1 MAAEPV
7 KRTVF
12 GVLPMLLL
20 FALLLASLTL
30 MSDATH
36 NSERFGELYSWLLL
50 INAMGLVVLGAL
62 VIANIIWLISQQ
74 RKKAV
79 GAKLTTRLVI
89 TFVVLSMVPVSIVY
103 YFSLQFLH
111 RGIDSWFDVRIE
123 QALDDALDLSRTA
136 LDVRLRDVL
145 RVTESVA
152 DEIAQSPS
160 TTLSLNLYDLRVR
173 SGAAELTL
181 LGSDNRIIASS
192 SIDPTVIVPHRPSND
207 MLQVVRN
214 GKHYIGLDPVGDSGL
229 FARALVPVLSSRQD
243 SEVYILQA
251 LFTVSERLST
261 LAEGVQSAYGHYKE
275 LAYLRTPLKFSYTL
289 TLSIVLVLSLLAAIW
304 AAFHSARRLVAP
316 VTDMAEATRAIAEG
330 DYSKRLPVASDDEL
344 GFLVRSFNDMT
355 RRLSKARDQAR
366 KSQQQVEGQ
375 RAYLEAVLANLSSGV
390 MSLDADWVIRAVN
403 SAARQNLGVDIKA
416 YLGRSLTEIGR
427 DHAFLR
433 PFVDVISRHHRSG
446 KKLWQEEVSLFGVN
460 GRQVLMCRGT
470 SFKGTNSDRDGKVIV
485 FDDVTAL
492 IQAQRDAAWGEVAR
506 RLAHE
511 IKNPLTPIQLSA
523 ERLRRRFIKRMDE
536 KDVEV
541 LDRATRTIVNQVEAM
556 KKMVNAF
563 SEYARIPQISLEA
576 VDLNLLLQEV
586 LELYRGV
593 DSRVKLVTRLDA
605 RQPCIEG
612 DVGRLRQLLHNLLKN
627 SLEAVAETAGACI
640 TVTTHTAD
648 ESERAYVELVID
660 DNGPGFPERVLDNI
674 FEPYVSTKPRGS
686 GLGLAIVKKI
696 VEEHGGVI
704 AAESNPEGGA
714 RIRIRL
720 QSAEVTDCH
729 AGTSSAGDNRI
740 FSAHEGGI

>member
-1 MAAEPV
+1 MATGSI
-7 KRTVF
+7 KRIGF
-12 GVLPMLLL
+12 GLLPMLLL
-20 FALLLASLTL
+20 FALLLVSLAY

-36 NSERFGELYSWLLL
+36 NSQRFGELYSWLLL
-50 INAMGLVVLGAL
+50 INALGLVVLGAL
-62 VIANIIWLISQQ
+62 VVANIIWLLSQQ
-74 RKKAV
+74 RKKAA
-79 GAKLTTRLVI
+79 GAKLMTRLVI
-89 TFVVLSMVPVSIVY
+89 TFVILSVVPVSIVY

-123 QALDDALDLSRTA
+123 QALEDALDLSRTA

-152 DEIAQSPS
+152 DEIAESPAA
-160 TTLSLNLYDLRVR
+160 TLSLNLYDLRVR

-181 LGSDNRIIASS
+181 LGSDSRIIASS
-192 SIDPTVIVPHRPSND
+192 SIDPTDIIPHQPSSE
-207 MLQVVRN
+207 MLQVLRD
-214 GKHYIGLDPVGDSGL
+214 GKHYIGLDPVGETGL

-243 SEVYILQA
+243 NEVYILQA
-251 LFTVSERLST
+251 LFTVSERLSV
-261 LAEGVQSAYGHYKE
+261 LAESVQSAFGHYKE

-316 VTDMAEATRAIAEG
+316 VSDMAEATRAIAEG

-355 RRLSKARDQAR
+355 RHLAKARDQAR

-390 MSLDADWVIRAVN
+390 ISLDADWVIRAVN
-403 SAARQNLGVDIKA
+403 SAARQNLGVDIKT
-416 YLGRSLTEIGR
+416 YLGKALSEVGA

-433 PFVDVISRHHRSG
+433 PFIDVISRNHRTG
-446 KKLWQEEVSLFGVN
+446 RKIWQEEVSLFGVN

-470 SFKGTNSDRDGKVIV
+470 SFKGTNSDKDGKVIV

-523 ERLRRRFIKRMDE
+523 ERLRRRYIERMD
-536 KDVEV
+536 KDDVEV

-563 SEYARIPQISLEA
+563 SEYARVPQISLEPI
-576 VDLNLLLQEV
+576 DLNLLVLEV
-586 LELYRGV
+586 LELYRGS
-593 DSRVKLVTRLDA
+593 DSQVQFVTHLNADQA
-605 RQPCIEG
+605 GIEG
-612 DVGRLRQLLHNLLKN
+612 DAGRLRQLLHNLIKN
-627 SLEAVAETAGACI
+627 SLEAVTETPKACI
-640 TVTTHTAD
+640 TVTTHTGE
-648 ESERAYVELVID
+648 ESGKRYVELVID
-660 DNGPGFPERVLDNI
+660 DNGPGFTARVLEQYI
-674 FEPYVSTKPRGS
+674 
-686 GLGLAIVKKI
+686 
-696 VEEHGGVI
+696 
-704 AAESNPEGGA
+704 
-714 RIRIRL
+714 
-720 QSAEVTDCH
+720 
-729 AGTSSAGDNRI
+729 
-740 FSAHEGGI
+740 

>member
-1 MAAEPV
+1 MATGPI
-7 KRTVF
+7 KRIGF
-12 GVLPMLLL
+12 GLLPMLLL
-20 FALLLASLTL
+20 FAVLLASLAL

-62 VIANIIWLISQQ
+62 VVTNIIWLISQQ

-89 TFVVLSMVPVSIVY
+89 TFVVLSVVPVSIVY

-123 QALDDALDLSRTA
+123 QALEDALDLSRTA

-152 DEIAQSPS
+152 DEIAESPA

-181 LGSDNRIIASS
+181 LGSDSRIIASS
-192 SIDPTVIVPHRPSND
+192 SIDPTVILPHQPSSE
-207 MLQVVRN
+207 MLQVLRD
-214 GKHYIGLDPVGDSGL
+214 GKHYIGLDPMGETGL

-251 LFTVSERLST
+251 LFTVSERLSV
-261 LAEGVQSAYGHYKE
+261 LAESVQSAFGHYKE

-304 AAFHSARRLVAP
+304 AAFHSSRRLVAP
-316 VTDMAEATRAIAEG
+316 ITDMAEATRAIAEG

-355 RRLSKARDQAR
+355 RRLAKARDQAR

-416 YLGRSLTEIGR
+416 YLGRALSEVGS

-433 PFVDVISRHHRSG
+433 PFIDVISRNHRSG
-446 KKLWQEEVSLFGVN
+446 KKLWQEEVSLFGVS

-470 SFKGTNSDRDGKVIV
+470 SFKGTNSGRDGKVIV

-523 ERLRRRFIKRMDE
+523 ERLRRRFIERMNKD
-536 KDVEV
+536 DVEV

-563 SEYARIPQISLEA
+563 SEYARVPQISLEPI
-576 VDLNLLLQEV
+576 DLNMLVQEV
-586 LELYRGV
+586 LELYRGG
-593 DSRVKLVTRLDA
+593 DSKVQLVTHLDA
-605 RQPCIEG
+605 QHPCIEG

-627 SLEAVAETAGACI
+627 SLEAVAETDKACI
-640 TVTTHTAD
+640 TVTTHTGD
-648 ESERAYVELVID
+648 ESGREYVELVID
-660 DNGPGFPERVLDNI
+660 DNGPGFSERVLDNI

-704 AAESNPEGGA
+704 AAESNPERGA

-720 QSAEVTDCH
+720 QTAEVDDCD
-729 AGTSSAGDNRI
+729 ADSYSAGDNRI
-740 FSAHEGGI
+740 FSAHDGGI

>member
-729 AGTSSAGDNRI
+729 AGTNSAGDNRI

>member
-1 MAAEPV
+1 MATNAV

-20 FALLLASLTL
+20 FAMLLVSLTL

-50 INAMGLVVLGAL
+50 INAMGLVILGAL

-89 TFVVLSMVPVSIVY
+89 TFVVLSMVPVGVVY

-152 DEIAQSPS
+152 DEIAESPS

-251 LFTVSERLST
+251 LFTVSERLSM
-261 LAEGVQSAYGHYKE
+261 LAESVQSAYGHYKE

-316 VTDMAEATRAIAEG
+316 VTDMAEATRAIAQG
-330 DYSKRLPVASDDEL
+330 DYSKRLPVDSDDEL

-355 RRLSKARDQAR
+355 RRLAKARDQAR

-390 MSLDADWVIRAVN
+390 MSLDADWIIRAVN

-416 YLGRSLTEIGR
+416 YLGRSLSETGR
-427 DHAFLR
+427 DHVFLR
-433 PFVDVISRHHRSG
+433 PFVDVILRNHRSG

-470 SFKGTNSDRDGKVIV
+470 SFKGTNSGKDGKVIV

-523 ERLRRRFIKRMDE
+523 ERLRRRFIERMD
-536 KDVEV
+536 KDDVEV

-563 SEYARIPQISLEA
+563 SEYARVPQISMEA
-576 VDLNLLLQEV
+576 VDLNMLVQEV
-586 LELYRGV
+586 LELYRGG
-593 DSRVKLVTRLDA
+593 DSSVRLVTRLDA
-605 RQPCIEG
+605 QNPCIEG
-612 DVGRLRQLLHNLLKN
+612 DVGRLRQLLHNLIKN
-627 SLEAVAETAGACI
+627 SLEAAAEATGACI
-640 TVTTHTAD
+640 TVTTHAGY
-648 ESERAYVELVID
+648 ESARSYVELVID
-660 DNGPGFPERVLDNI
+660 DNGPGFPERVLDNL

-704 AAESNPEGGA
+704 AAENNPEGGA

-720 QSAEVTDCH
+720 QSAGVADCH
-729 AGTSSAGDNRI
+729 SDSYSAGENRI
-740 FSAHEGGI
+740 LSAHDGGI

>member
-640 TVTTHTAD
+640 TVTTRTAD

-729 AGTSSAGDNRI
+729 AETNSAGDNRI

>member
-1 MAAEPV
+1 MAVEPV

-50 INAMGLVVLGAL
+50 INAMGLVILGAL

-207 MLQVVRN
+207 MLQVVHN

-627 SLEAVAETAGACI
+627 SLEAISETAGACI
-640 TVTTHTAD
+640 TVTTHAAD

-729 AGTSSAGDNRI
+729 AETSSAGDNRI

>member
-1 MAAEPV
+1 MAAGTV
-7 KRTVF
+7 KRISL

-20 FALLLASLTL
+20 FALLLASLTM

-50 INAMGLVVLGAL
+50 VNAMGLVVLGAL
-62 VIANIIWLISQQ
+62 VVGNIIWLISQQ
-74 RKKAV
+74 RKKAA

-89 TFVVLSMVPVSIVY
+89 TFVVLSVVPVSIVY

-123 QALDDALDLSRTA
+123 QALEDALDLSRTA

-152 DEIAQSPS
+152 DEIAESPA

-181 LGSDNRIIASS
+181 LGSDSRIIASS
-192 SIDPTVIVPHRPSND
+192 SIDPTVIVPHQPSND
-207 MLQVVRN
+207 MLQVVRD
-214 GKHYIGLDPVGDSGL
+214 GKHYIGLDPVGETEL

-251 LFTVSERLST
+251 LFTVSERLSV
-261 LAEGVQSAYGHYKE
+261 LAESVQSAFGLYKE

-355 RRLSKARDQAR
+355 RRLAKARDQAR

-390 MSLDADWVIRAVN
+390 MSLDADWIIRAVN
-403 SAARQNLGVDIKA
+403 SAARLSLGVDIKA
-416 YLGRSLTEIGR
+416 YLGKALSEVGN

-433 PFVDVISRHHRSG
+433 PFIDVITRNHRVG

-470 SFKGTNSDRDGKVIV
+470 SFKGTNSGRDGKVIV
-485 FDDVTAL
+485 FDDITAL
-492 IQAQRDAAWGEVAR
+492 IQAQRDSAWGEVAR

-523 ERLRRRFIKRMDE
+523 ERLRRRFIERMDKE
-536 KDVEV
+536 DVEV

-563 SEYARIPQISLEA
+563 SEYARVPQISMEA
-576 VDLNLLLQEV
+576 VDLNMLVQEV
-586 LELYRGV
+586 LELYRGG
-593 DSRVKLVTRLDA
+593 DSTVRLITRLDA
-605 RQPCIEG
+605 LHPCIEG
-612 DVGRLRQLLHNLLKN
+612 DVGRLRQLLHNLIKN

-640 TVTTHTAD
+640 TVTTRTGA
-648 ESERAYVELVID
+648 ESDRPYVELVID

-720 QSAEVTDCH
+720 QSAEVADCQPG
-729 AGTSSAGDNRI
+729 ALSAGDDRI

>member
-729 AGTSSAGDNRI
+729 AETNSAGDNRI

>member
-1 MAAEPV
+1 MAAEPL
-7 KRTVF
+7 KRTGF

-62 VIANIIWLISQQ
+62 VVANIIWLISQQ

-214 GKHYIGLDPVGDSGL
+214 GKHYIGLDPVGESGL

-403 SAARQNLGVDIKA
+403 SAARQNLGVDIKT

-433 PFVDVISRHHRSG
+433 PFVDAISRNHRSG

-523 ERLRRRFIKRMDE
+523 ERLRRRFIERMDKE
-536 KDVEV
+536 DVEV

-563 SEYARIPQISLEA
+563 SEYARVPQISMEA
-576 VDLNLLLQEV
+576 VDLNLLVQEV

-593 DSRVKLVTRLDA
+593 DSRVQLVTRLDT

-612 DVGRLRQLLHNLLKN
+612 DVGRLRQLLHNLFKN
-627 SLEAVAETAGACI
+627 SLEAVADTTGACI

-648 ESERAYVELVID
+648 VSERAYVELVID
-660 DNGPGFPERVLDNI
+660 DNGPGFPERVLDNV

-704 AAESNPEGGA
+704 AAEGNPEGGA

-720 QSAEVTDCH
+720 QSTEVSDCN
-729 AGTSSAGDNRI
+729 ADTYSAGDNRI

>member
-1 MAAEPV
+1 MATEPV
-7 KRTVF
+7 KRTGF

-62 VIANIIWLISQQ
+62 VVANIIWLISQQ

-89 TFVVLSMVPVSIVY
+89 TFVVLAMVPVSIVY

-192 SIDPTVIVPHRPSND
+192 STDPTVIVPHRPSND

-214 GKHYIGLDPVGDSGL
+214 GKHYIGLDPVGESGL

-251 LFTVSERLST
+251 LFTVSERLSV
-261 LAEGVQSAYGHYKE
+261 LAESVQSAYGHYKE

-433 PFVDVISRHHRSG
+433 PFVDVISRNHRSG

-470 SFKGTNSDRDGKVIV
+470 SFKGTNSGRDGKVIV

-523 ERLRRRFIKRMDE
+523 ERLRRRFIERMD
-536 KDVEV
+536 KDDVEV

-563 SEYARIPQISLEA
+563 SEYARVPQISLEA
-576 VDLNLLLQEV
+576 VDLNMLVQEV

-593 DSRVKLVTRLDA
+593 DSKVQLVTRLDA
-605 RQPCIEG
+605 QQPCIEG

-660 DNGPGFPERVLDNI
+660 DNGPGFPDRVLDNI

-704 AAESNPEGGA
+704 AAEGNPEGGA

-720 QSAEVTDCH
+720 QSAEVSDCNTD
-729 AGTSSAGDNRI
+729 TYSAGDNRI

>member
-1 MAAEPV
+1 MATDSV
-7 KRTVF
+7 KRTGF

-36 NSERFGELYSWLLL
+36 NSERFGELYSLLLL

-62 VIANIIWLISQQ
+62 VVANIIWLISQQ

-89 TFVVLSMVPVSIVY
+89 TFVVLSVVPVSIVY

-111 RGIDSWFDVRIE
+111 SGIDSWFDVRIE
-123 QALDDALDLSRTA
+123 KALDDALDLSRTA

-152 DEIAQSPS
+152 DEIAQSPA

-192 SIDPTVIVPHRPSND
+192 SVDPTVIVPHRPSND
-207 MLQVVRN
+207 MLQVVHD
-214 GKHYIGLDPVGDSGL
+214 GKHYIGLDPVGETGL

-251 LFTVSERLST
+251 LFTVSERLSV
-261 LAEGVQSAYGHYKE
+261 LAESVQSAYGHYKE

-355 RRLSKARDQAR
+355 RRLAKARDQAR

-403 SAARQNLGVDIKA
+403 SAARQNLGVDIKD
-416 YLGRSLTEIGR
+416 YLGRSLSETGR
-427 DHAFLR
+427 DHVFLR
-433 PFVDVISRHHRSG
+433 PFVDVILRNHRSG

-470 SFKGTNSDRDGKVIV
+470 SFKGTNSGKDGKIIV

-523 ERLRRRFIKRMDE
+523 ERLRRRFIERMD
-536 KDVEV
+536 KDDVEV

-563 SEYARIPQISLEA
+563 SEYARVPQISMEA
-576 VDLNLLLQEV
+576 VDLNMLVQEV
-586 LELYRGV
+586 LELYRGS
-593 DSRVKLVTRLDA
+593 DSRVRLVTRLDA
-605 RQPCIEG
+605 QRPCIEG
-612 DVGRLRQLLHNLLKN
+612 DVGRLRQLLHNLIKN
-627 SLEAVAETAGACI
+627 SLEAVAETTGACI
-640 TVTTHTAD
+640 TVTTHAGD
-648 ESERAYVELVID
+648 ESARAYVELVID
-660 DNGPGFPERVLDNI
+660 DNGPGFPERVLDNL

-720 QSAEVTDCH
+720 QSAGVADCH
-729 AGTSSAGDNRI
+729 SDSYSAGENRI
-740 FSAHEGGI
+740 LSAHEGGI